1 MDHPV
6 ESTLHSFIV
15 KLWLDDEGGQTGRRV
30 WRGYVTHVP
39 SGAQRYLKRLSDI
52 DDFIR
57 EYLGDSDIQSDSRS
71 RVCEWLR
78 RVTAKPT
85 RDE

>member
-1 MDHPV
+1 MDHRA
-6 ESTLHSFIV
+6 ESTLHSFII
-15 KLWLDDEGGQTGRRV
+15 KLWLDDQDGKKGRRL

-52 DDFIR
+52 DEFIK
-57 EYLGDSDIQSDSRS
+57 EYVGSELENGSSS
-71 RVCEWLR
+71 RVCKWLK

-85 RDE
+85 RHTK

>member
-1 MDHPV
+1 MDHSA

-15 KLWLDDEGGQTGRRV
+15 KLWLDDQDGEKGQRV

-39 SGAQRYLKRLSDI
+39 TGAQRYLKRLSDI
-52 DDFIR
+52 DEFIK
-57 EYLGDSDIQSDSRS
+57 EYLGGSEIGNSSRS

-78 RVTAKPT
+78 RVTVRPT
-85 RDE
+85 HHD

>member
-1 MDHPV
+1 MDHRA

-15 KLWLDDEGGQTGRRV
+15 KLWLDDLDRKTGRRL
-30 WRGYVTHVP
+30 WHGHVTHVP

-52 DDFIR
+52 DDFIK
-57 EYLGDSDIQSDSRS
+57 EYLDGSEIGNVSSS

-78 RVTAKPT
+78 RVKGN
-85 RDE
+85 R

>member
-1 MDHPV
+1 MDHLA

-15 KLWLDDEGGQTGRRV
+15 KLWLDDQDGKKGPPV

-39 SGAQRYLKRLSDI
+39 SGTQRYLKRLSDI
-52 DDFIR
+52 DEFIK
-57 EYLGDSDIQSDSRS
+57 EYLDGSDIQGGSTS

-78 RVTAKPT
+78 RVTGKST
-85 RDE
+85 HDG

>member
-1 MDHPV
+1 MGHLA
-6 ESTLHSFIV
+6 ESTLQSFIV
-15 KLWLDDEGGQTGRRV
+15 KLWLDDQDGKKGRRV

-39 SGAQRYLKRLSDI
+39 SGAHRYLKRLSDI
-52 DDFIR
+52 DEFIK
-57 EYLGDSDIQSDSRS
+57 EYLDGDEIHGGSKS

-78 RVTAKPT
+78 RVTTKPT

>member
-1 MDHPV
+1 MDLA

-15 KLWLDDEGGQTGRRV
+15 KLWLEDEDRNAGRRV

-39 SGAQRYLKRLSDI
+39 SGAHRYLKCLSDI
-52 DDFIR
+52 EEFIK
-57 EYLGDSDIQSDSRS
+57 EYLDENEIRSCSRS
-71 RVCEWLR
+71 RVCEWIR

-85 RDE
+85 RHK